1 MHLKKVAHVP
11 QILSSMKEIK
21 RDNYLNQLISSKQN
35 GLIKIITGIRRCG
48 KSYLLFRLFRNHL
61 LADGIAS
68 DHIISLALD
77 DILNEEYCD
86 PKKLLLYIKG
96 CIKDSQNYY
105 VLLDEV
111 QMINNFV
118 GALNSLLH
126 IDNVDIYV
134 TGSNSKFL
142 SSDIATEFRGRGDEI
157 RIYPLSFS
165 EYMSVYEG
173 DKQDAW
179 RDYIT
184 YGGLPLSLSLDTQ
197 QKKVTYLHNLY
208 STVYLKDLIDRNN
221 IKKSTEF
228 DVLVKVMASS
238 IGSPC
243 NPNKLSNTFKSVS
256 NADLAPITIDNYLGF
271 LQDAFVIEKAM
282 RYDIKGKKYIG
293 TLSKYYFVDL
303 GLRNSLLD
311 FRQIEETHLM
321 ENVIYNELRCRGF
334 LVDVGM
340 VETRTRTE
348 QKGMIRKQLEVDFVV
363 NSGSKRYY
371 IQSALALPDKEKIEQ
386 ESASLKHISD
396 NFQKIIIVKDNIVSY
411 HNDAGILFV
420 NLFDFLLQRD
430 FLK

>member
-1 MHLKKVAHVP
+1 ME
-11 QILSSMKEIK
+11 EIK
-21 RDNYLNQLISSKQN
+21 RDYYLNQLISSKQN

-48 KSYLLFRLFRNHL
+48 KSYLLFKLFRNHL
-61 LADGIAS
+61 LAKGVAP

-77 DILNEEYCD
+77 DVLNEDYCD

-96 CIKDSQNYY
+96 CIKDAQIYY

-111 QMINNFV
+111 QMVHNFV

-126 IDNVDIYV
+126 IDNVDVYV

-157 RIYPLSFS
+157 RIYPLSFA
-165 EYMSVYEG
+165 EFFSVYEG
-173 DKQDAW
+173 DKLDAW

-184 YGGLPLSLSLDTQ
+184 YGGLPLTFSLDTQ

-208 STVYLKDLIDRNN
+208 STVYLKDLIDRNG
-221 IKKSTEF
+221 IKKSAEF
-228 DVLVKVMASS
+228 DTLVKVMASS

-256 NADLAPITIDNYLGF
+256 NSDLSPLTIDNYLGF
-271 LQDAFVIEKAM
+271 LQDAFLIEKAM

-303 GLRNSLLD
+303 GLRNNLLD
-311 FRQIEETHLM
+311 FRQIEETNLM
-321 ENVIYNELRCRGF
+321 ENVIYNELRSRGY

-340 VETRTRTE
+340 VETRSRTE
-348 QKGMIRKQLEVDFVV
+348 QQGMIRRQLEVDFVV
-363 NSGSKRYY
+363 NNGSKRYY

-411 HNDAGILFV
+411 HNEAGILFI

-430 FLK
+430 VLS